1 MRMGSTIPSSTS
13 PRPADARSLALAV
26 VVCAGVFFVVNHDT
40 SVSLREYF
48 SYSMNET
55 ETLLETSHWQRPLG
69 FSTFAAFGVYCLLQK
84 GRRSVTFRSPLAI
97 SLLALVAWCMASVV
111 WADDPGLTLKRV
123 GILVF
128 SLIGAAGLAS
138 RFSPR
143 QLCILTIVVLS
154 TFCSIGLMVEFA
166 YHTFCPWRSGYQ
178 FAGTLHPNL
187 QAVHCAILCL
197 AIVCVTTDNT
207 TPKRSRYVAGGI
219 LAAVLLLLTRSRTGI
234 ASLIPGFAVV
244 LLPRVP
250 RRFRLLAGVG
260 FVWAFFM
267 LLWLGTIADV
277 PVAKRLTNAA
287 LMGRGGSTSTLQ
299 GRIPLWSTLA
309 DYVWQR
315 PVIGHGFDGFWDVAR
330 IRAVARY
337 VDWAP
342 SSAHSLY
349 IETVLGIG
357 LVGALLLF
365 LTMMQT
371 IFALGRQYLNT
382 NDSGTAFLFGLLVY
396 AVFEGMLESL
406 FVEPMF
412 VTAVAITAVVQTALF
427 PTRSGEP

>member
-26 VVCAGVFFVVNHDT
+26 VVCAGVFFFVNHDT

-143 QLCILTIVVLS
+143 QLCILTIVVLAS
-154 TFCSIGLMVEFA
+154 FCSIGLVAEFVH
-166 YHTFCPWRSGYQ
+166 HTFRPWRSGYR
-178 FAGTLHPNL
+178 FAGTVHPNQ

-197 AIVCVTTDNT
+197 ATACMGMDHT

-219 LAAVLLLLTRSRTGI
+219 LAAVLLLLTRSRTST
-234 ASLIPGFAVV
+234 ASLLTALAVV
-244 LLPRVP
+244 LLPRLP
-250 RRFRLLAGVG
+250 WRYRLLTGVG
-260 FVWAFFM
+260 FLWAFFM
-267 LLWLGTIADV
+267 VLWLGTIVDV

-287 LMGRGGSTSTLQ
+287 LMGRGGSTATLQ
-299 GRIPLWSTLA
+299 GRVPLWSTLD

-315 PVIGHGFDGFWDVAR
+315 PLIGHGFDGFWTVAH

-357 LVGALLLF
+357 LIGALLLV
-365 LTMMQT
+365 LTMAQT
-371 IFALGRQYLNT
+371 IFRLGRRYLTT
-382 NDSGTAFLFGLLVY
+382 NDGGTAFLFGLLVY
-396 AVFEGMLESL
+396 AALEGLLESSY
-406 FVEPMF
+406 EPMF
-412 VTAVAITAVVQTALF
+412 VTAVAVTAVVQTALF
-427 PTRSGEP
+427 PTRSGQP